1 MISMSASATN
11 VHDKKIYVCV
21 GAFIIL
27 NQLAEFTEIK
37 ALHYD
42 GRQPAPQSA
51 MHLTYK
57 LGWGELATK
66 SPERNSIWEVY

>member
-1 MISMSASATN
+1 MISMSACAAN

-37 ALHYD
+37 ALHYN

-57 LGWGELATK
+57 VGWGKLATK
-66 SPERNSIWEVY
+66 FSE